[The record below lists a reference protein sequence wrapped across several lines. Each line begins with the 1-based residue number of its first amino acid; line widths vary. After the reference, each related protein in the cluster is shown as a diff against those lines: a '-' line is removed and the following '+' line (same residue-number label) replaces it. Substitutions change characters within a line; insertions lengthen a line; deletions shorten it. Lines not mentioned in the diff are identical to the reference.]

1 MSTLTFP
8 PLRVTDPAV
17 FGRVAVLL
25 GGTSSERE
33 VSLDSGRNVLEALQS
48 RGVDAFAVDG
58 IPALAKAPAGGI
70 DRVFNI
76 LHGHNGG
83 GEDGIVQGLMDA
95 FGVPYTGSDV
105 LGSALS
111 MDKIRTKQVWLS
123 LGLPTPQYRKVD
135 ASNVHALAAELGL
148 PVVVKPANEGSSV
161 GISRVTDEAGLDEA
175 VTLAA
180 RYDGQLLME
189 QMVVGDELTVAIL
202 GDVALPSI
210 RIVPKGQWYDY
221 NAKYIAED
229 TQYLCPGLEGGDE
242 AEIRRIA
249 LAAFRAAGCRG
260 WGRVDVM
267 RDRSSGRFFLLEVNT
282 APGMTSHSLVPKAPA
297 RPASVSRN
305 WCGACWNRPWRLRT
319 HERGAAHLRL
329 AVGAVG
335 GCTAGGGRG
344 QWLGRRR
351 ALAAGESCAC
361 MASSS
366 GYRPS
371 SCSRCCCRM
380 RAPASS
386 RSSCRTRRTHWKNC
400 RGWKAR
406 GCASSG
412 RTCWK

>member
-1 MSTLTFP
+1 MNPIFFP
-8 PLRVTDPAV
+8 SLRVTDPAV

-33 VSLDSGRNVLEALQS
+33 VSLDSGRNVIAALRA
-48 RGVDAFAVDG
+48 RGVDAVAVDG
-58 IPALAKAPAGGI
+58 IPALALALVEKRF

-95 FGVPYTGSDV
+95 FGVPYTGSSV

-123 LGLPTPQYRKVD
+123 LGLPTPRYVKLVEGVE
-135 ASNVHALAAELGL
+135 VHAAAAELGL

-161 GISRVTDEAGLDEA
+161 GISRVSDDAGLDDA
-175 VTLAA
+175 VALAA

-202 GDVALPSI
+202 GDQALPSI

-229 TQYLCPGLEGGDE
+229 TQYLCPGLDGDDE

-249 LAAFRAAGCRG
+249 LAAFEAAGCRG

-267 RDRSSGRFFLLEVNT
+267 RDRDSGRFYLLEVNT
-282 APGMTSHSLVPKAPA
+282 APGMTSHSLVPKAAAQAGIGFEELVWRVLEQTLPA
-297 RPASVSRN
+297 NLQDLDR
-305 WCGACWNRPWRLRT
+305 
-319 HERGAAHLRL
+319 ERAH
-329 AVGAVG
+329 A
-335 GCTAGGGRG
+335 
-344 QWLGRRR
+344 
-351 ALAAGESCAC
+351 
-361 MASSS
+361 
-366 GYRPS
+366 
-371 SCSRCCCRM
+371 
-380 RAPASS
+380 
-386 RSSCRTRRTHWKNC
+386 
-400 RGWKAR
+400 
-406 GCASSG
+406 
-412 RTCWK
+412 